1 MTPTDDLTHL
11 YQRMLRIRRVEERL
25 RDLFAAGK
33 LPGFLHLSIGQEA
46 VAVGICDLLGADD
59 TLASNHRG
67 HGHSLAK
74 GMDLTGFFA
83 ELHGLPAG
91 LCLGRGGSM
100 HVADDRIGMI
110 GAKGIVGAG
119 LSLAVGSALA
129 HQVLGREAVAVVFFG
144 DGARAEG
151 LLHESLNLA
160 RLWRLPV
167 LFVCENNGW
176 SEFTPGHIGFSGSTP
191 KLAEAFA
198 ISYSQA
204 DGNDVLAVRES
215 ARAALQAIRA
225 GQGPWLL
232 ECITHR
238 IRGHYEGDGQKYR
251 PGEQLV
257 AARALDPIDRVAGRL
272 REAGVAQAQLDAID
286 QSVAAEIDAALVA
299 AQG

>member
-1 MTPTDDLTHL
+1 MTATDDLTSL
-11 YQRMLRIRRVEERL
+11 YRRMLRIRRVEEKL

-46 VAVGICDLLGADD
+46 VAVGICDLLSAQD

-91 LCLGRGGSM
+91 LCQGRGGSM

-110 GAKGIVGAG
+110 GANGIVGAG

-160 RLWRLPV
+160 RLWRLPL

-191 KLAEAFA
+191 KLAEAFG
-198 ISYSQA
+198 IDYCQA
-204 DGNDVLAVRES
+204 DGNDVLAVREN
-215 ARAALQAIRA
+215 ARAALESVRG

-257 AARALDPIDRVAGRL
+257 AARALDPIDRAAGRL
-272 REAGVAQAQLDAID
+272 RDAGTDQSQLDAID
-286 QSVAAEIDAALVA
+286 QSVAAEIEAALLA
-299 AQG
+299 ARG

>member
-11 YQRMLRIRRVEERL
+11 YQRMLRIRRVEEKL

-46 VAVGICDLLGADD
+46 VAVGICDLLGPDD

-74 GMDLTGFFA
+74 GMDLSGFFA

-110 GAKGIVGAG
+110 GANGIVGAG

-215 ARAALQAIRA
+215 ARGALQAIRA
-225 GQGPWLL
+225 GPVAAGMHHASHSRPL
-232 ECITHR
+232 
-238 IRGHYEGDGQKYR
+238 RGRRSEVPSGRAARRGACARSDR
-251 PGEQLV
+251 PGCRA
-257 AARALDPIDRVAGRL
+257 AARGR
-272 REAGVAQAQLDAID
+272 RGPG
-286 QSVAAEIDAALVA
+286 AARCHRPV
-299 AQG
+299 GGC

>member
-11 YQRMLRIRRVEERL
+11 YQRMLRIRRVEEKL

-46 VAVGICDLLGADD
+46 VAVGICDLLGPDD

-74 GMDLTGFFA
+74 GMDLSGFFA

-110 GAKGIVGAG
+110 GANGIVGAG

-215 ARAALQAIRA
+215 ARGALQAIRA